1 MTISVPEA
9 LPGFP
14 GFAASSGELQKL
26 TIFYEQSRGR
36 PDGRVEALFNPS
48 EISLTRSAQWEQKHA
63 VAQAGLASA
72 AVVQEFRSVAAD
84 AIALDLFFDTY
95 ERRPGAIPGPGRA
108 ASDVRRRTE
117 RIAELLSVD
126 VELHRP
132 PVCRLRWGAFAIF
145 TGVLTGVSERFTLFL
160 PDGTPVRATLSCEF
174 AQVTSEAHARVGEL
188 HSSDVVKTRLVRR
201 NDTLQSLAADEYG
214 DPAQWRP
221 IALANGIVSPRSL
234 RPGTLLTI
242 PRLRP

>member
-9 LPGFP
+9 VPGLPSVL
-14 GFAASSGELQKL
+14 ASSGELQKL

-36 PDGRVEALFNPS
+36 PDGSVQALFNPS
-48 EISLTRSAQWEQKHA
+48 EISLTRSAQWEQRKA

-72 AVVQEFRSVAAD
+72 AVVQQFLSVAAD
-84 AIALDLFFDTY
+84 AISLDLFFDTY
-95 ERRPGAIPGPGRA
+95 EQRRGPVLGRA
-108 ASDVRRRTE
+108 ASDVRRHTE
-117 RIAELLSVD
+117 RVAALLSVERD
-126 VELHRP
+126 LHRP

-145 TGVLTGVSERFTLFL
+145 TGVLTGVSEQFTLFL

-174 AQVTSEAHARVGEL
+174 AQVTSAAHARVGEL
-188 HSSDVVKTRLVRR
+188 HSSDVVKIRQVRR
-201 NDTLQSLAADEYG
+201 NETLQSLAAEEYG
-214 DPAQWRP
+214 DPALWRP

-234 RPGTLLTI
+234 RPGTMLMI